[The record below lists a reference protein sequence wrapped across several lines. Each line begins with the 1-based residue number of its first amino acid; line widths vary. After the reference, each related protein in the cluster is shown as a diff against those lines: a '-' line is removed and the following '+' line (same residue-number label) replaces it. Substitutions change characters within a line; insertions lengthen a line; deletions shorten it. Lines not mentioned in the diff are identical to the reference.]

1 MVWPRGFAAIKGSG
15 FSLDIYVRIGYTLIM
30 ETREGKQIQ
39 MPTDD
44 DDCAAWVMDRDRNV
58 RFISSEEL
66 AKMPEFV
73 TDMVNTGWLAVHD
86 GLTVSSSLDQLF
98 V

>member
-1 MVWPRGFAAIKGSG
+1 
-15 FSLDIYVRIGYTLIM
+15 M

-44 DDCAAWVMDRDRNV
+44 DDCAAWVMDKERNV

-66 AKMPEFV
+66 ERDFPEFV
-73 TDMVNTGWLAVHD
+73 IDTINIHCLAACND
-86 GLTVSSSLDQLF
+86 KMISCSLDQLF
-98 V
+98 EG